1 MSRIL
6 GIATLRSFVAVADC
20 GGFQR
25 AATALHL
32 TQGAVSQHVRRL
44 ESTLGR
50 ALVERDGRGSRFTTA
65 GETLLTRARRIL
77 AAHDETLL
85 AFDVEPERHLVV
97 GTTEHAASRLLPAL
111 AGAFPGRRV
120 RFRIDRGAQLRT
132 ALAEG
137 RVDLALL
144 ISTESTGHRTAG
156 PGRGGGLEPGD
167 KAGGGG
173 LGGSG
178 LGVGELPLTWYSA
191 PHWRRPTG
199 DGPVPLVAFDAPCA
213 LRSRALDTLAE
224 HGLPAEL
231 GCEAAHLAGVQAA
244 VRAGLG
250 VALMAGL
257 EEIDG
262 LVARDDLPPARPLAL
277 SVQPRAGLPAEL
289 ADSAAE
295 ALRALLTTAPRPVP
309 AGDRAR
315 SGRFEPA
322 GRGTR
327 RACV

>member
-6 GIATLRSFVAVADC
+6 GIAPLRSFVAVADC

-25 AATALHL
+25 AATSLHL

-44 ESTLGR
+44 ESALGR
-50 ALVERDGRGSRFTTA
+50 PLVERDGRGSRFTTD
-65 GETLLTRARRIL
+65 GETLLAQARRIL
-77 AAHDETLL
+77 AAHDEALR
-85 AFDVEPERHLVV
+85 AFDVEPERRLVI
-97 GTTEHAASRLLPAL
+97 GATEHAASLLLPAL

-132 ALAEG
+132 ALSEG
-137 RVDLALL
+137 RIDLALL
-144 ISTESTGHRTAG
+144 IGT
-156 PGRGGGLEPGD
+156 D
-167 KAGGGG
+167 
-173 LGGSG
+173 GS
-178 LGVGELPLTWYSA
+178 VGELPLTWYSA
-191 PHWRRPTG
+191 PHWRLPTG
-199 DGPVPLVAFDAPCA
+199 GAPVPLIAFDAPCA

-224 HGLPAEL
+224 HGLPAEM

-277 SVQPRAGLPAEL
+277 SVQPRGGLPAGL
-289 ADSAAE
+289 ADGAAR
-295 ALRALLTTAPRPVP
+295 ALRSLLATIPRHVH
-309 AGDRAR
+309 A
-315 SGRFEPA
+315 
-322 GRGTR
+322 
-327 RACV
+327 